1 MLFRR
6 VISSCVFFLIFSLS
20 LFAQGDRGTI
30 TGTVTDSAGAP
41 MPNVAVNITN
51 TAKTLVVDEVVQLPE
66 QPIGYRHLILV
77 P

>member
-6 VISSCVFFLIFSLS
+6 VTSICVFSLILSLS

-30 TGTVTDSAGAP
+30 TGTVTDSTGAP

-51 TAKTLVVDEVVQLPE
+51 TATNISVHVTTTGTGEYSVSSL
-66 QPIGYRHLILV
+66 QPG